1 MNKKIF
7 IMAYARKNLGDDIF
21 IKMILEKYPNFQFYM
36 KIPDENFLDWLS
48 MKYKNLNVLKGEDTD
63 EELYKS
69 NVEDFDT
76 YIYVGGSIFMEGG
89 KVYNLSPKFYDFVK
103 RCKEKNIPFCYISS
117 NYGPY
122 QTKEYFELSRKDFK
136 ICTDICFRDKYSY
149 NLFKDIENVRYA
161 PDYAFSYNLA
171 HKEKI
176 KKSVGISV
184 IDLNIRDYLK
194 DKNSIYYKWLL
205 NNINVYIKEGYSVFL
220 YSFCEHERDEKTVD
234 YLMKKLGENEN
245 IHDVRYR
252 GNIDEFLELYAKME
266 YMICSRFHAMV
277 LSAVAN
283 QKMYVIYYSNKI
295 SNVIDDLNLDI
306 PLLNL
311 KDIKEE
317 DIIDLKVF
325 KSVKMEQLEKIKTE
339 AKKQEKVLMES
350 LEARKELKRER
361 GKIYKAI
368 KNILIKNLN

>member
-7 IMAYARKNLGDDIF
+7 IMAYSRKNLGDDIF

-36 KIPDENFLDWLS
+36 KIPDENFLEWLT
-48 MKYKNLNVLKGEDTD
+48 MKYKNLHVLKGEDTD

-69 NVEDFDT
+69 NVEDYDA

-122 QTKEYFELSRKDFK
+122 KTKEYFELSRKNFK
-136 ICTDICFRDKYSY
+136 ACTDICFRDKYSY
-149 NLFKDIENVRYA
+149 NLFQDIPNVRYA
-161 PDYAFSYNLA
+161 PDYAFSYNLGPQ
-171 HKEKI
+171 EKI
-176 KKSVGISV
+176 ENSVGISV

-194 DKNSIYYKWLL
+194 DKSSIYYKWLL
-205 NNINVYIKEGYSVFL
+205 NNINAYIKEGYSIYL
-220 YSFCEHERDEKTVD
+220 YSFCEHEKDEETID
-234 YLMKKLGENEN
+234 YLMKELGEDKN
-245 IHDVRYR
+245 IKDVRYR
-252 GNIDEFLELYAKME
+252 GNIDDFLELYAKME

-277 LSAVAN
+277 LSSVAN
-283 QKMYVIYYSNKI
+283 QKMYVTSYSNKI

-311 KDIKEE
+311 KNIKEN
-317 DIIDLKVF
+317 DIVKLNEF
-325 KSVKMEQLEKIKTE
+325 KSIDKEKIDRIRINAKQQVKVLANYLEK
-339 AKKQEKVLMES
+339 L
-350 LEARKELKRER
+350 
-361 GKIYKAI
+361 
-368 KNILIKNLN
+368 